1 MNNEIYLTLVVFTI
15 AIIFISYTL
24 YNYYTLNTETVLTG
38 YTYLPKNLASD
49 DPIARIQVEHR
60 ADCADQCVRD
70 TLCDGY
76 TYDTDSQ
83 MCTTTHDGLLRK
95 DNNNN
100 IAWEKTEMTLGQLFI
115 KTLLAGYI
123 STDLRIAKV
132 KLPSPSMYNNCM
144 FSFWVHVRDHYKN
157 FEFWKHVIHKGTE
170 PDGIINYRDWDD
182 LAVDFPD
189 QYIGAWLAP
198 FTNNLRICITTI
210 QNDTRQLEYYD
221 LLDVPIN
228 KAFFVGVVIKEKYL
242 EIYTDGKLQHAIL
255 LVGEPEFNNGDLFIK
270 YDKTFN
276 GSLYNVNYMALP
288 VGYTEVLGMY
298 DEKPR
303 ME

>member
-1 MNNEIYLTLVVFTI
+1 M
-15 AIIFISYTL
+15 
-24 YNYYTLNTETVLTG
+24 
-38 YTYLPKNLASD
+38 
-49 DPIARIQVEHR
+49 
-60 ADCADQCVRD
+60 
-70 TLCDGY
+70 
-76 TYDTDSQ
+76 
-83 MCTTTHDGLLRK
+83 
-95 DNNNN
+95 
-100 IAWEKTEMTLGQLFI
+100 
-115 KTLLAGYI
+115 
-123 STDLRIAKV
+123 
-132 KLPSPSMYNNCM
+132 
-144 FSFWVHVRDHYKN
+144 
-157 FEFWKHVIHKGTE
+157 HKGTE

-210 QNDTRQLEYYD
+210 QNDTRQLEYFD

-276 GSLYNVNYMALP
+276 GALYNVNYMALP